1 MGALSIKLFSKKYLP
16 LDSNNSDHQ
25 QDRELKFFL
34 NVDLGKWIFAHK
46 NNEKIFSHFC
56 FMIV

>member
-1 MGALSIKLFSKKYLP
+1 LPKTELEKNKMGALSIKLFSKKYLP

-34 NVDLGKWIFAHK
+34 KCRSW
-46 NNEKIFSHFC
+46 
-56 FMIV
+56 